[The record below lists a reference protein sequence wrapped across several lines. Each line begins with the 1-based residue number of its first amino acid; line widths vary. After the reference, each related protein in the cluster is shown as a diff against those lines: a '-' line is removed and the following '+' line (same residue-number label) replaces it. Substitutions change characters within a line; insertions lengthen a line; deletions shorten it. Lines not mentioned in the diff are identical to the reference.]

1 MTGWNIECLPRF
13 RRRLGK
19 RVSIS
24 RVLCGLAMMLS
35 VALGSIEAQTAEG
48 GGVPA
53 PTLYRQLGGYDGVHE
68 FVALVFP
75 RVAQHPQLRRMFQG
89 HGADSQQR
97 QFQLVVELICHRT
110 GGPCAYIGR
119 AMKPVHVGLGITA
132 ADWDTFM
139 TIIDRGLDEKGY
151 PEPLRTE
158 FRELW
163 ASFRD
168 GVVEP

>member
-1 MTGWNIECLPRF
+1 
-13 RRRLGK
+13 
-19 RVSIS
+19 
-24 RVLCGLAMMLS
+24 LAIALH
-35 VALGSIEAQTAEG
+35 VALTAPEAQTAEG
-48 GGVPA
+48 RAAPA
-53 PTLYRQLGGYDGVHE
+53 PTLYQELGGYDGVHE

-75 RVAQHPQLRRMFQG
+75 RAAQHPQPRRMFLG

-97 QFQLVVELICHRT
+97 QFQLVVELICQRT

-132 ADWDTFM
+132 AEWDVFM
-139 TIIDRGLDEKGY
+139 AIIDRGLDEKAY
-151 PEPLRTE
+151 PEPLRTR

-168 GVVEP
+168 GV

>member
-1 MTGWNIECLPRF
+1 M
-13 RRRLGK
+13 
-19 RVSIS
+19 
-24 RVLCGLAMMLS
+24 LAVGRP
-35 VALGSIEAQTAEG
+35 VAE

-53 PTLYRQLGGYDGVHE
+53 CRSVVVGVMLGVALLLSSVPAQAAAQGSPSPLVADSSLYQRLGGYDGVHE

-97 QFQLVVELICHRT
+97 QFQLVVELVCQRT

-119 AMKPVHVGLGITA
+119 AMKPVHVGLGITP
-132 ADWDTFM
+132 ADWNTFM
-139 TIIDRGLDEKGY
+139 AIIDRGLDEMKY
-151 PEPLRTE
+151 PPEVRTE
-158 FRELW
+158 FRALW